1 GDLEGT
7 LLVARSM
14 APDIARETL
23 ARIDLFSGRPDRAL
37 SRLAAGPLPKVG
49 AEIRRLILLACA
61 EMQRGRTQLAEDSIG
76 RAVSAGRPEGF
87 LRPFLEEA
95 PQVLPLLRGLVPSCP
110 DLYLTHL
117 VCHAEESVPV
127 REAAEHNRVLEPLT
141 DRERELLGYLPS
153 HFHMREI
160 ADHMYVSLNTVKT
173 HLKNIYRKLG
183 ATSRSEAVAIARAHG
198 LL

>member
-1 GDLEGT
+1 
-7 LLVARSM
+7 VARSM

-61 EMQRGRTQLAEDSIG
+61 EMQRGRTQLAEDAVS

-95 PQVLPLLRGLVPSCP
+95 PQVLPLLRGLVPACP
-110 DLYLTHL
+110 DLYVTHL
-117 VCHAEESVPV
+117 LCHAEESVPV
-127 REAAEHNRVLEPLT
+127 REAADHSSVLEPLT

-153 HFHMREI
+153 HLHMREI
-160 ADHMYVSLNTVKT
+160 ADLMYVSLNTVKT

-183 ATSRSEAVAIARAHG
+183 ATSRSEAVAMARAHG
-198 LL
+198 LV